1 MANIMTP
8 SISQYI
14 FRNKINKLINLDI
27 NIMCLNS
34 GSEANTLAM
43 RIANI
48 HKKNPVT
55 VSMIGSFH
63 GSEKPSI
70 ASHSCIPSYQK
81 SLSDFMYNKNKP
93 IYFIK

>member
-1 MANIMTP
+1 MTP

-14 FRNKINKLINLDI
+14 FRNKINKLINPGYQS
-27 NIMCLNS
+27 IMCLNS

-48 HKKNPVT
+48 HKNKNPVT

-63 GSEKPSI
+63 GRTEKPSI
-70 ASHSCIPSYQK
+70 ASHSCIPSYKKVCQI
-81 SLSDFMYNKNKP
+81 SC
-93 IYFIK
+93 IIKISQIIL